1 MSETKS
7 RKAIYKA
14 LKDLNLGLPESHEN
28 VEPSIGTA
36 PIWIRVSYIPN
47 EPTPVTLGLQGED
60 DMEGILQIDLNI
72 DSGKGTGDLFPIVD
86 QLRNHFTAGR
96 IFAYDGQEVT
106 IRSCGR
112 GVGRMVD
119 SYYRIPVSVIW
130 YSRIQRNLIP

>member
-1 MSETKS
+1 MSETKV
-7 RKAIYKA
+7 RKAIFKA
-14 LKDLNLGLPESHEN
+14 LHDVGLNLPEVHEN
-28 VEPSIGTA
+28 VEPDIGEA
-36 PIWIRVSYIPN
+36 PIWIRVTYIPN
-47 EPTPVTLGLQGED
+47 EPTPVTLGVQGED
-60 DMEGILQIDLNI
+60 DMEGVLQIDLNI
-72 DSGKGTGDLFPIVD
+72 DSGKGSGDLFPLVD

-112 GVGRMVD
+112 SVGRTVD